1 MQPIVEV
8 LDPLTHQNATLCPH
22 AGPLAIHNGDALTR
36 DFDWIEQII
45 AELLEI
51 RLSRGLSLVP
61 ACGCSR
67 WAELAAVDL
76 YEDFSHTL
84 IFLKNN
90 NIRIRQNY
98 FLFVSEI
105 I

>member
-1 MQPIVEV
+1 MRPIVEV

-51 RLSRGLSLVP
+51 RLSRGHSLVP
-61 ACGCSR
+61 ACGCSP

-76 YEDFSHTL
+76 
-84 IFLKNN
+84 
-90 NIRIRQNY
+90 
-98 FLFVSEI
+98 
-105 I
+105 